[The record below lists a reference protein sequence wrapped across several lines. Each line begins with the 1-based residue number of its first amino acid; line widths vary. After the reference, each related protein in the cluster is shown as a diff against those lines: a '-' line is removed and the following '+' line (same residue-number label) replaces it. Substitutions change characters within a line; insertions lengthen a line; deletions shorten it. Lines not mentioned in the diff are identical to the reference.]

1 MGSLKK
7 SSNNFILYRGR
18 YIRRLVHGRV
28 RDQYVVSWSQWGS
41 EREVFTGKLMD
52 LINRIED
59 TDLFF
64 GEWRYLI

>member
-1 MGSLKK
+1 MKK
-7 SSNNFILYRGR
+7 SSKNYIRYRGR

-28 RDQYVVSWSQWGS
+28 KDQYVVSWSPFGS